1 MIIILSNTLTNSL
14 KEKIVNATYETS
26 KVMPVFLDYAKPIRD
41 LAEGATIGAVKYI
54 KIPGDDI
61 VKINAD
67 LSNKLTDAI
76 EAAIG
81 KGCLVSYLFKR
92 KAFQKTDIE
101 VTKIINNFDMRD
113 EEIFRDYLKGMSSEK
128 TIYIGGKG
136 EKSIDGIETI
146 ELTNEAY
153 EDIAIEIQE
162 KLGAEEFVQKTLDEI
177 AMEKLDN
184 LVELAQEPTKATYV
198 ISTKEDSETVRVSI
212 PNEEPVSSQPTE
224 TSAIFND
231 PVNRSIYAQLNELRS
246 TSYIGSRL
254 GNVGETRHYFGNQ
267 GVTITPPLWN
277 GI

>member
-1 MIIILSNTLTNSL
+1 MIIILSNTLTNNL

-67 LSNKLTDAI
+67 LSNKLTDAL
-76 EAAIG
+76 EAAVG

-162 KLGAEEFVQKTLDEI
+162 KLGATEFVPKTLDEI

-184 LVELAQEPTKATYV
+184 LVELAQEPTTATYV
-198 ISTKEDSETVRVSI
+198 ISTKTDAEPIKISV
-212 PNEEPVSSQPTE
+212 PNEEPVYSQEALSS
-224 TSAIFND
+224 SVFND
-231 PVNRSIYAQLNELRS
+231 AVNNSISAQLNRLRG
-246 TSYIGSRL
+246 TIYAGNRAGIRDPFETALITGDSRPFSW
-254 GNVGETRHYFGNQ
+254 R
-267 GVTITPPLWN
+267 
-277 GI
+277 